1 MDRSEFERL
10 VEMAINTVPKPFAEA
25 FEDPDPVGVV
35 VEERAPSK
43 HGPLYGL
50 YQGHPATDFGRPP
63 SGALPP
69 LISIYM
75 YPMLDV
81 FRSEEEIVQQV
92 NITLLHELGHHLGL
106 DEGQLDERGYG

>member
-1 MDRSEFERL
+1 MDRAEFERI
-10 VEMAINTVPKPFAEA
+10 VEMAIDIVPKPFSAA
-25 FEDPDPVGVV
+25 LDDVGVV
-35 VEERAPSK
+35 VEERAPAA
-43 HGPLYGL
+43 HGSLYGL
-50 YQGHPATDFGRPP
+50 YQGHPAADFGRAP

-81 FRSEEEIVQQV
+81 YRTEKELVEQV

-106 DEGQLDERGYG
+106 DEDQLEERGYR